1 LIARVL
7 CLVLA
12 VVSAALLSSG
22 PARADRDD
30 EEPEYARLETGAD
43 LATRL
48 VQGPVVVR
56 AKVESLR
63 IKAEVSVIE
72 KLRGAEDLSA
82 ELEIAFRGANLERRL
97 DDPPFEIVEDEEA
110 IFVLRPW
117 VDSNGEQPRPNLFRP
132 AEDYRSRI
140 PLPIEGREAVLE
152 AVSEIVAFQDVDGH
166 SEGSRRLLRWLGGDN
181 PWLVDVAVD
190 QAARFAY
197 ANRDWIPGLAETSR
211 DARPWRRGRVAEAIG
226 RALERGRFE
235 TGTGR
240 GERALVDEGQRE
252 VHETLVR
259 LARVD
264 DNAEVRRTAVRWLGR
279 VDLPNKTEI
288 LEAIS
293 QEDAS
298 QDVRYEAAAGLRRS
312 R

>member
-1 LIARVL
+1 MIRRLLCVL
-7 CLVLA
+7 VPLALVALA
-12 VVSAALLSSG
+12 SHAALS
-22 PARADRDD
+22 ARDD

-56 AKVESLR
+56 GTVERLR
-63 IKAEVSVIE
+63 IKGELSVIE
-72 KLRGAEDLSA
+72 VLRGADDLPR

-97 DDPPFEIVEDEEA
+97 DDPPYELVEGEEA

-117 VDSNGEQPRPNLFRP
+117 VDSEGEQPRPNLFRP
-132 AEDYRSRI
+132 AVDFRSRI

-152 AVSEIVAFQDVDGH
+152 AVSEIVTFQDVDGH
-166 SEGSRRLLRWLGGDN
+166 EEGGRRLLRWLEGTN

-211 DARPWRRGRVAEAIG
+211 DARPWRRERVAEAIG
-226 RALERGRFE
+226 RGLERGRFGE
-235 TGTGR
+235 RQVR
-240 GERALVDEGQRE
+240 GERAVADEGRRE

-264 DNAEVRRTAVRWLGR
+264 EDDEVRRSAVRWLAR
-279 VDLPNKTEI
+279 VEVPNKQEI

-293 QEDAS
+293 KEDAS